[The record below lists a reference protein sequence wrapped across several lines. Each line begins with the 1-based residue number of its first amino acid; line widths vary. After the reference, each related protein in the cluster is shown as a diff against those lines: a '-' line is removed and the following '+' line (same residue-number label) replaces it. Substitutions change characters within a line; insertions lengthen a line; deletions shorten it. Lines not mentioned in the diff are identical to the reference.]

1 MLCQKCHKEIPDGS
15 IFCNWCGK
23 KQGNDKKV
31 TRRGNGLGTA
41 YKRGNYWQAE
51 FTIGY
56 YKDENG
62 KLKRRKRTKSGF
74 KTKRDA
80 LDYIT
85 NLKANKKQNTVN
97 FEFLWN
103 SFECGTMQ
111 TLSKSKQTAYN
122 IAWNKTKADLC
133 YRTIDD
139 VTTDELQYIVDK
151 YGTSYYT
158 KRDIKNLL
166 SHLYKLAMRDDYVNQ
181 NKSTFILLP
190 KLVTSERDIFSEKE
204 IQKLW
209 DDYTSTASIITAH
222 LLIMIYTGMRPGE
235 ILSAKKENA
244 HIDEHYLIGGIKTAK
259 GRNRKIILPDKIIPI
274 ISSLINQSSRTTITT
289 YSNENDFYDE
299 WALKKEELNL
309 NKSLVPYCCRHTYV
323 TNCTKLH
330 MSPAML
336 QELTGHEDYDTTLD
350 YTHLSIADRLAEVN
364 KL

>member
-1 MLCQKCHKEIPDGS
+1 MLCKKCHKEIPDGS

-23 KQGNDKKV
+23 KQENDKKV

-51 FTIGY
+51 FTVGY
-56 YKDENG
+56 YKDESG

-74 KTKRDA
+74 KTKREA

-85 NLKANKKQNTVN
+85 NLKANKKQSTVN
-97 FEFLWN
+97 FECLWS
-103 SFECGTMQ
+103 SFVSGTMQ

-122 IAWNKTKADLC
+122 IAWNKIKGDMC

-139 VTTDELQYIVDK
+139 VTTDDLQSIVDQ

-166 SHLYKLAMRDDYVNQ
+166 SHLYKIAMHDDYITQ

-190 KLVTSERDIFSEKE
+190 KLETSERDIFTESE

-209 DDYTSTASIITAH
+209 ADYTSTASPITAH
-222 LLIMIYTGMRPGE
+222 LLIMLYTGMRPGE
-235 ILSAKKENA
+235 ILSAKKDNVRIE
-244 HIDEHYLIGGIKTAK
+244 EHYLIGGIKTSK
-259 GRNRKIILPDKIIPI
+259 GRKRKIILPDKIIPI
-274 ISSLINQSSRTTITT
+274 ITALMSRSARATITPYSDET
-289 YSNENDFYDE
+289 YFYDD